1 MESFEAIVRNLE
13 QAQRRGLE
21 TMTNRLDFVIESLQ
35 ELVNEATASVRE
47 AIPADAEELFPVA
60 EVRAAV
66 QEAQARASGLARRVA
81 ELEGELQALREAPAP
96 AAAPGGPSLAM
107 LRTLDAARSQSE
119 LLRQLLPILR
129 DHAGRAV
136 VLVLREGRVS
146 AWSGIGLGDAERL
159 RLWSGEAV
167 ASPALERLTADTVPC
182 LLDPGADPVFSTWLA
197 GEPPAAEAVLVPV
210 VLRGRLVGA
219 IYADRVEGQ
228 PWDPETVQ
236 SLVALS
242 CWLID
247 TLPYRQT
254 VPSPPLAEPE
264 SVGDEETP
272 VEAEEE
278 SEAEPAVTGEP
289 EAPAETEAVR
299 ATEAPVEAE
308 PTPSPDVDEAPEPVV
323 QETAGGEQPREEA
336 PEPEA
341 QSEEETPGYDPS
353 ATVQMEVVEPVAPA
367 ADEAPAQAA
376 PVVEEAPAPSPVQP
390 VTPPAPGE
398 APAAPPEETEIPPE
412 EQPLH
417 EEAKRFARLLVSE
430 IKLYNEEE
438 VEQGRANHDIY
449 QRLKE
454 DIDRS
459 REMYDQRVAP
469 EVRRV
474 RDYFHEELVRI
485 LGGGDP
491 DTLGM

>member
-13 QAQRRGLE
+13 QVQRRGLE

-47 AIPADAEELFPVA
+47 AMPADAEELFPVA
-60 EVRAAV
+60 EVRTAIQA
-66 QEAQARASGLARRVA
+66 AQARTSELAGRVA
-81 ELEGELQALREAPAP
+81 ELESQLEALRQAPAP
-96 AAAPGGPSLAM
+96 VPGGPSLEM

-119 LLRQLLPILR
+119 LLRHLLPILAE
-129 DHAGRAV
+129 HAARVV

-146 AWSGIGLGDAERL
+146 AWSGIGLSDADRL

-167 ASPALERLTADTVPC
+167 ASPALERLTADMVPC
-182 LLDPGADPVFSTWLA
+182 RFEPEADPVFSTWLA
-197 GEPPAAEAVLVPV
+197 GEPAASEALLVPV

-228 PWDPETVQ
+228 AWDPGTVQ
-236 SLVALS
+236 SLTALS

-254 VPSPPLAEPE
+254 VPSPGLAEPQ
-264 SVGDEETP
+264 SVG
-272 VEAEEE
+272 EAPAPAPPAGEF
-278 SEAEPAVTGEP
+278 EPAPTPEAVAEL
-289 EAPAETEAVR
+289 EAPAEPEPEA
-299 ATEAPVEAE
+299 AP
-308 PTPSPDVDEAPEPVV
+308 APESPPEKDAQQAPSEEV
-323 QETAGGEQPREEA
+323 EEAAGSEVAPQPEPA
-336 PEPEA
+336 PEPEG
-341 QSEEETPGYDPS
+341 PGPACDPS
-353 ATVQMEVVEPVAPA
+353 ATMQVDVVEA
-367 ADEAPAQAA
+367 AAQAA
-376 PVVEEAPAPSPVQP
+376 AEASSGAEPEVEERPAPPPEQP
-390 VTPPAPGE
+390 VTPPPPE
-398 APAAPPEETEIPPE
+398 QAPAASADEWIPPE
-412 EQPLH
+412 HQPLH

-430 IKLYNEEE
+430 IKLYNEDE

-469 EVRRV
+469 EVREV

-491 DTLGM
+491 DALGM

>member
-35 ELVNEATASVRE
+35 ELVEEATASVRE
-47 AIPADAEELFPVA
+47 AMPTDAEELFPVA

-66 QEAQARASGLARRVA
+66 QAAQARASELAGRVA
-81 ELEGELQALREAPAP
+81 ELEGELEAMRQAPPTAP
-96 AAAPGGPSLAM
+96 APGGPSLDM

-119 LLRQLLPILR
+119 LLRQLLPILAE
-129 DHAGRAV
+129 HAGRAV

-146 AWSGIGLGDAERL
+146 AWSGIGLSDADRL

-167 ASPALERLTADTVPC
+167 ASPALERLTADTQPC
-182 LLDPGADPVFSTWLA
+182 RFDPQADPVFSTWLA
-197 GEPPAAEAVLVPV
+197 GEPAASDALLVPV

-228 PWDPETVQ
+228 TWDPETVQ

-254 VPSPPLAEPE
+254 VPSPTLAEPE
-264 SVGDEETP
+264 SVGEGVP
-272 VEAEEE
+272 GEA
-278 SEAEPAVTGEP
+278 AAPQPEPAPAPEPSEEP
-289 EAPAETEAVR
+289 EAPAEPAPEVAQEA
-299 ATEAPVEAE
+299 EAPAAPEAE
-308 PTPSPDVDEAPEPVV
+308 ESPSPGAEEPAAVEEAPQPEP
-323 QETAGGEQPREEA
+323 A

-341 QSEEETPGYDPS
+341 PAPAYDPS
-353 ATVQMEVVEPVAPA
+353 ATVQMDVVEAAAPA
-367 ADEAPAQAA
+367 APEPAAEAESA
-376 PVVEEAPAPSPVQP
+376 VEEMPAPPPVQP
-390 VTPPAPGE
+390 VTPPP
-398 APAAPPEETEIPPE
+398 PAEEETAPEDEGIPPE
-412 EQPLH
+412 HQPLH

-430 IKLYNEEE
+430 IKLYNEDE
-438 VEQGRANHDIY
+438 VEQGRASHDIY

-469 EVRRV
+469 EVREV
-474 RDYFHEELVRI
+474 RDYFYEELVRI